1 MKKGEGVAY
10 IEKKYYL
17 CGLDEEHFENN
28 TVYCHCGSDAHMGR
42 GGYSRERGIGCVQ
55 PTDTDRHAFYPGCA
69 ADAEHRTAVPTQQH
83 RRTATRGEKRY
94 PPVFARRTVSTLSV
108 LYL

>member
-1 MKKGEGVAY
+1 
-10 IEKKYYL
+10 
-17 CGLDEEHFENN
+17 
-28 TVYCHCGSDAHMGR
+28 MGR
-42 GGYSRERGIGCVQ
+42 GRNSRQRGIGCVQ
-55 PTDTDRHAFYPGCA
+55 PTDTDRHAFYPGRA